1 MHDKNAVFFFVDINR
16 IFGVF
21 KSLAGLSFQLSL
33 FLYGS
38 AVLSQ
43 GVGINSGGQGPDAS
57 AILDVASSSKGL
69 LPPRMTTAQRDA
81 IVNPAE
87 GLLIF
92 NTTTKCIEYF
102 AYQNWQSFNC
112 AVCPFPSAA
121 TTGIHVAGVNQ
132 VTWNWNAV
140 AGATGYKWHT
150 VNNIAAATDIGNV
163 TTLTQSG
170 LSCNTAYT
178 LYVWAYNACGNAPV
192 TTLSQNT
199 LACPFSC
206 GSSVT
211 FTYKGQSVTYGTI
224 QRAYGGTVGTK
235 CWLDRN
241 LGATQVAA
249 SSTDVNAYGDL
260 FQWGRRDDGHQVRNS
275 ATTATLSSTITPSHS
290 QFILAPNSP
299 SDWLITPN
307 STLWQGVNGQN
318 NPCPVGWR
326 IPTIEELEAERLS
339 WSVQNNTGA
348 FNSPLRLP
356 CGGWRFYNGS
366 IMDPATSGN
375 YWSSSTDGIYARVLV
390 FLSSSLSPPNGA
402 SYLNGYFRSYGS
414 SVRCIKD

>member
-1 MHDKNAVFFFVDINR
+1 MKW
-16 IFGVF
+16 
-21 KSLAGLSFQLSL
+21 LSIVCLTL
-33 FLYGS
+33 FLSGS
-38 AVLSQ
+38 IFSQ
-43 GVGINSGGQGPDAS
+43 VKISEAPD
-57 AILDVASSSKGL
+57 VPHSSSMLDIESTDKGF
-69 LPPRMTTAQRDA
+69 LPPRMTTIQRDA

-87 GLLIF
+87 GLIIF

-102 AYQNWQSFNC
+102 AYQSWQSFNC
-112 AVCPFPSAA
+112 AVCSVPSAPI
-121 TTGIHVAGVNQ
+121 TGIHVAGVNQ

-150 VNNIAAATDIGNV
+150 VNNVSTATDIGNM
-163 TTLTQSG
+163 TTLTQIG
-170 LSCNTAYT
+170 LNCNTAYI
-178 LYVWAYNACGNAPV
+178 LYVWAYNACGSTTV
-192 TTLSQNT
+192 TTLTQNT
-199 LACPFSC
+199 LGCPFSC

-211 FTYKGQSVTYGTI
+211 FTYKGQSVVYGTV

-260 FQWGRRDDGHQVRNS
+260 FQWGRRDDGHQARNS
-275 ATTATLSSTITPSHS
+275 STTSTLSSTITPSHS

-299 SDWLITPN
+299 NDWLLTPN
-307 STLWQGVNGQN
+307 ASLWQGVNGQN

-326 IPTIEELEAERLS
+326 IPTIDELEAERLS

-375 YWSSSTDGIYARVLV
+375 YWSSTTDGTYARVLV
-390 FLSSSLSPPNGA
+390 FLSSSLSPPSGT